1 MLIAM
6 SHIKTNRAY
15 SRAEY
20 LSDAVVHG
28 IGISGALIAGPVLIT
43 LAAVWFGDAT
53 TVVALLIYTLTL
65 LGMWVCS
72 AMYNLVQREDLI
84 PRLRRFDQS
93 AIYFK
98 IAGTYTPFIALA
110 SSSFGF
116 FIGIWTVAL
125 AGASVILFSKGSYI
139 WLAILLY
146 LGLGWA
152 GVVAGGPLLADIT
165 PMAVMLLVAG
175 GLTYSLGIVFL
186 MWSRLP
192 FHNTIWHV
200 CVLAGTAICYAAILA
215 EMLETAPIA

>member
-1 MLIAM
+1 M
-6 SHIKTNRAY
+6 SHIKANRAY

-28 IGISGALIAGPVLIT
+28 LGISGALIAGPVLIT
-43 LAAVWFGDAT
+43 LAAVWIGDPT
-53 TVVALLIYTLTL
+53 LVGALAIYTLTL
-65 LGMWVCS
+65 LAMWVCS
-72 AMYNLVQREDLI
+72 ALYNLVQREDLT

-152 GVVAGGPLLADIT
+152 GVVAGGPLLSGIT
-165 PMAVMLLVAG
+165 PTAVMLLVAG
-175 GLTYSLGIVFL
+175 GLTYSFGIIFL
-186 MWSRLP
+186 MWDRLP

-215 EMLETAPIA
+215 EMLDSAPIA